1 MKTLVIVSGYFNP
14 LHKGHIELF
23 HKAKNFGDKLFVIVN
38 SDHQRKLKGSKEF
51 QSEIERLIIIR
62 NLRVVDDAMISID
75 QDKTQCA
82 TLKYLSDLYSGEYQ
96 LVFANGGDQNN
107 DTIPESQVC
116 IDNNIML
123 VDGLGDKIQSSSWLL
138 NNNLK

>member
-82 TLKYLSDLYSGEYQ
+82 TLKYLSDLYSGEYHH
-96 LVFANGGDQNN
+96 
-107 DTIPESQVC
+107 
-116 IDNNIML
+116 
-123 VDGLGDKIQSSSWLL
+123 
-138 NNNLK
+138 